1 MFKSI
6 RGALVATTAPLLVGA
21 CLLSTVAL
29 IPVTARALELIPSIG
44 TSKATD
50 ANADDATFSGG
61 LAIRAPVLPFLK
73 LEGGIT
79 YRQDSYYDNDL
90 AVRMWP
96 VTASA
101 WLTPFPMVYA
111 GGGLGWYRTT
121 YDYDSALPFEDTT
134 TNQVGVHIG
143 GGVLVPMGTN
153 LGLDFN
159 GRYIFMQADDELALP
174 TTFDPDFWS
183 ASLGLSI
190 QF

>member
-1 MFKSI
+1 MSKSI
-6 RGALVATTAPLLVGA
+6 LNALVHTTAPLLAGTL
-21 CLLSTVAL
+21 LLSSLTL
-29 IPVTARALELIPSIG
+29 FPVIARAFEIIPSVG

-50 ANADDATFSGG
+50 PDAGDANFSGG
-61 LAIRAPVLPFLK
+61 LAFRAPVLPFLK

-79 YRQDSYYDNDL
+79 YRQDSYYNNDL

-101 WLTPFPMVYA
+101 WFTPFPVIYA

-121 YDYDSALPFEDTT
+121 YDYDSALPFEDVT
-134 TNQVGVHIG
+134 TNQVGVHFG
-143 GGVLVPMGTN
+143 GGALIPMGSN
-153 LGLDFN
+153 LGLDLN
-159 GRYIFMQADDELALP
+159 GRYIFMQADDELELP

-183 ASLGLSI
+183 ASVGLSI